1 MKRILLMVILL
12 SVPLCAQ
19 TPEAKST
26 PAAQQSITVS
36 KLPPV
41 TIAKNGID
49 WAVLANYLLVAVGV
63 GGIAVAIWTL
73 CYIRQQVNEMR
84 RQRKLMLG
92 TLKAIQAQA
101 GHMERQTKI
110 LEDSVTAAQT
120 SANAAEKSATAAM
133 GVAVPVLML
142 EEFRLIPSASQTLV
156 DDLKMP
162 RMSISVKNYGQS
174 PAFLTSFA
182 VQFTCEELPQVLSYP
197 SLLHF
202 DPVEALESRQIRQ
215 LEAAEVSPWSPFSEE
230 DAEAIASGTKTLT
243 VYGCVWY
250 GDVFGT
256 TIHLLPFA
264 RYAVEIGS
272 GATWID
278 CDLGERYRASTE
290 EQQRQKPN

>member
-101 GHMERQTKI
+101 GHMETQTGI
-110 LEDSVTAAQT
+110 LKDSVAAAQI
-120 SANAAEKSATAAM
+120 SANAAAAQIQLMKSKERAR
-133 GVAVPVLML
+133 L
-142 EEFRLIPSASQTLV
+142 EIKPGEIEAQGEESWQWWLV
-156 DDLKMP
+156 GDIEL
-162 RMSISVKNYGQS
+162 SNLGQS
-174 PAFLTSFA
+174 NAYILRSGGEFIILNNSTPKIMEDGTLPPFDMPYHVLKPSTEAGREGFWSENIPYSMPEFA
-182 VQFTCEELPQVLSYP
+182 QMIVEVDVQLFIRG
-197 SLLHF
+197 F
-202 DPVEALESRQIRQ
+202 VEYE
-215 LEAAEVSPWSPFSEE
+215 
-230 DAEAIASGTKTLT
+230 TL
-243 VYGCVWY
+243 GSVWRR
-250 GDVFGT
+250 D
-256 TIHLLPFA
+256 FA
-264 RYAVEIGS
+264 Y
-272 GATWID
+272 TWIPG
-278 CDLGERYRASTE
+278 CGQSGGLQFR
-290 EQQRQKPN
+290 